1 MFNECHSEM
10 VHVTKISFSSMLLK
24 RNFFITCTIK
34 SHKNIGTVEI
44 SFNEKKIVNV
54 CLLWLT
60 NYLPWLDRL
69 VTEQQHNVYL

>member
-1 MFNECHSEM
+1 
-10 VHVTKISFSSMLLK
+10 MLLK

-54 CLLWLT
+54 CL
-60 NYLPWLDRL
+60 
-69 VTEQQHNVYL
+69 QI